1 MSLFLGLASKTTS
14 AGTGTSL
21 FGTAPA
27 ASSTGGASS
36 LFGNNAAAA
45 PASSAP
51 SLFGAKPAA
60 PATGGTSLFGG
71 NTASSQPSSQPAAS
85 SGTSLFGSTL
95 GGTQPA
101 TNTGASSL
109 FGAKPTATTGNSLFG
124 GSTATQTQPAS
135 SNNLFGGAAAA
146 TSQSAQPTNG
156 SVFGNDILPSAKY
169 PLSTERQVD
178 PGVSAA
184 QPAYFQALLERGK
197 KRQAQEYISPFGELP
212 SLELG
217 LADISRKV
225 KNIGQGGPSA
235 GARGADARSHY
246 LLSASG
252 VNTNQALRDIDELAN
267 STAGARNTIGEL
279 PDYNAYSDVK
289 QGLTTYHVDKFQ
301 YLVDNHLKKAQA
313 DFDRMIDE
321 QLHDVNWDAHRQR
334 IYEHFGLKK
343 PQGNSDALQQSTR
356 FGRSSARQSRLG
368 GTSTMGQTFG
378 LPGMAKSVIGT
389 PGPRGARITAF
400 ADVADKLPEGMRPAP
415 EDRIQRAKQERYCA
429 KVTDLNLA
437 RLREAVYPVLKQ
449 FAEVEAEPTNEDNSM
464 LINAYKALIDITGE
478 DSTKDTFSDPGTIR
492 ERHYANHYLA
502 ESNQQGSNIIGK
514 RIIRGSRKFLE
525 KLFYSELETTI
536 AKNPREAN
544 IGGVP
549 TAIAK
554 VKGYVRVRA
563 SRKELGQD
571 LELLQELNGD
581 YCWPVIFYMLRSG
594 LYHEALEYL
603 EENQAAFRQIDRSFM
618 RYLRSY
624 VTSDE
629 HRLPPDQ
636 QTAINNEYS
645 QRQRLAPEDSI
656 DPYRMMCYK
665 VVGRCDLSRRN
676 LDNITNNMN
685 DWIWLQFSLARDY
698 NRVDEFAHEAFGL
711 PELRNSIKEI
721 GDRYFG
727 PNSDIANAPMTFFF
741 MQILAGLFEKAVA
754 DLYPHN
760 YVTATHFAIALDYY
774 GLLRV
779 SDISNSEDLFSQTTR
794 QEPQIAF
801 GSMMG
806 LYTRDFRT
814 ANATA
819 AIDYLCLICLNK
831 DLPGALGKSQR
842 ELCHQAI
849 TEVVLET
856 REYASLLGDIR
867 NDGQRIVGEI
877 ETRLRLID
885 IGTQEDFLRQIT
897 LVAARTADEQGRVTD
912 AALLFHLAEDYDKVV
927 QVINEAVSLALT
939 ADPNEQPMR
948 LDPLKPRSVPED
960 QAAKHLPG
968 ELQNSLSLTA
978 IDDPF
983 VLTHGLM
990 QLYQGNAMYF
1000 SRIKQTQI
1008 DSCSLLMQLAGAR
1021 QCIQKNQW
1029 PEAIDRV
1036 TASRILPI
1044 LANGDMTAIRHLAT
1058 AFNDMPTVVSR
1069 TIGHVMIWTV
1079 IACSNQ
1085 VHHLRSL
1092 ELQTDATP
1100 EAVRRCIVTAKDVMV
1115 FAGLIKYKLPAR
1127 VWETLA
1133 KVGGDLGEY

>member
-1 MSLFLGLASKTTS
+1 MDNYDGVRSANVSRKHHCSQSPSCRYSGTWAPKATS
-14 AGTGTSL
+14 SGTGTSL

-27 ASSTGGASS
+27 ASSTGGGSS
-36 LFGNNAAAA
+36 LFGNNTTTA
-45 PASSAP
+45 PASSGT

-60 PATGGTSLFGG
+60 PATGGSSLFGG
-71 NTASSQPSSQPAAS
+71 NTASSQPSTQPAAS
-85 SGTSLFGSTL
+85 SGTSLFGGTL

-101 TNTGASSL
+101 TNTG
-109 FGAKPTATTGNSLFG
+109 
-124 GSTATQTQPAS
+124 GSVFSEVNLQRETVCSEALPRLNLSQLAQTVC
-135 SNNLFGGAAAA
+135 LEVLLVLLL
-146 TSQSAQPTNG
+146 SQLNH
-156 SVFGNDILPSAKY
+156 VFGNDILPSAKNHSRQNDQPTRAFLQPNLHTSKHY
-169 PLSTERQVD
+169 SSAERRDRHKNISVH
-178 PGVSAA
+178 
-184 QPAYFQALLERGK
+184 LESYHRW
-197 KRQAQEYISPFGELP
+197 SSDWL
-212 SLELG
+212 
-217 LADISRKV
+217 ISREKV
-225 KNIGQGGPSA
+225 KNIGQGGPSSGVA
-235 GARGADARSHY
+235 ARGADARSHY

-267 STAGARNTIGEL
+267 STTGARNTVGEL

-343 PQGNSDALQQSTR
+343 PQGNGEASLQQSTR

-389 PGPRGARITAF
+389 PGPRGARVSAF
-400 ADVADKLPEGMRPAP
+400 GDVADKLPEGMRPAP

-429 KVTDLNLA
+429 KVTDLNVA
-437 RLREAVYPVLKQ
+437 RLRESVYPVLKQ
-449 FAEVEAEPTNEDNSM
+449 PYEGKFLGSGA
-464 LINAYKALIDITGE
+464 
-478 DSTKDTFSDPGTIR
+478 IR
-492 ERHYANHYLA
+492 ERHYAKDYLA
-502 ESNQQGSNIIGK
+502 ESNQQGNNVIGK

-525 KLFYSELETTI
+525 TLFYSELETTI
-536 AKNPREAN
+536 AKSPREAN

-549 TAIAK
+549 TSIAK

-594 LYHEALEYL
+594 LYQEALEYL

-665 VVGRCDLSRRN
+665 S
-676 LDNITNNMN
+676 
-685 DWIWLQFSLARDY
+685 Q
-698 NRVDEFAHEAFGL
+698 
-711 PELRNSIKEI
+711 
-721 GDRYFG
+721 
-727 PNSDIANAPMTFFF
+727 TFT
-741 MQILAGLFEKAVA
+741 
-754 DLYPHN
+754 PHN
-760 YVTATHFAIALDYY
+760 YVSATHFAIALDYY

-779 SDISNSEDLFSQTTR
+779 SDISNSEDLLSQTTR
-794 QEPQIAF
+794 QEPQLAF
-801 GSMMG
+801 GSMIG

-948 LDPLKPRSVPED
+948 WILLNHE
-960 QAAKHLPG
+960 
-968 ELQNSLSLTA
+968 
-978 IDDPF
+978 
-983 VLTHGLM
+983 
-990 QLYQGNAMYF
+990 MYP
-1000 SRIKQTQI
+1000 RIKPLNNFQATHH
-1008 DSCSLLMQLAGAR
+1008 
-1021 QCIQKNQW
+1021 CISHS
-1029 PEAIDRV
+1029 A
-1036 TASRILPI
+1036 I

-1085 VHHLRSL
+1085 VQHLRSL

-1100 EAVRRCIVTAKDVMV
+1100 EAIRRCIGTAKDVMV
-1115 FAGLIKYKLPAR
+1115 FAA
-1127 VWETLA
+1127 
-1133 KVGGDLGEY
+1133 